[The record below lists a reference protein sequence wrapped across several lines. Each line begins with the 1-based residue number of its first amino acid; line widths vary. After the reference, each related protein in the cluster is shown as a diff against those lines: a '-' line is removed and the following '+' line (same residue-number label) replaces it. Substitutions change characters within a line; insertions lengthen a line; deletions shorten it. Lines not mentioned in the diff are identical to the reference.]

1 MMTTGMTA
9 DAGAAARDR
18 LEAELGER
26 SLRRM
31 HRDDTIRR
39 IRQDEDG
46 ALAANTASETACWYV
61 AAVHPGHEQ
70 ATEAALKAI
79 GAEALVPMRQ
89 GKRRRRRG
97 RLLPPQ
103 DEVLMT
109 GYVLVR
115 FVSTAKALRGLLRQ
129 EHVTATRND
138 GEDAEGNVGGRLGD
152 VVDLADIL
160 MNVTGVPV
168 CRQRVAPAVEGR
180 FNVEERID
188 TGPDTGNVGRIVAA
202 HRRIYVFEILE
213 RLAFLVTGERGVAF
227 RGMRITVGWIEWHAS
242 FSSCWFQGIV
252 FLSRPSFCRP
262 RWAFQA
268 MSVQVTA
275 RSCLRVAQPQT
286 RFSITAK
293 TA

>member
-1 MMTTGMTA
+1 MMVAMMTTGMTA

-129 EHVTATRND
+129 EHVTAILGGWETPYAIPADAVAALMRKADNGAFDYDRQSDVRVAAGDRVKIED
-138 GEDAEGNVGGRLGD
+138 GIFAGQVGTVTTPNTTGRGD
-152 VVDLADIL
+152 VVIEVDLFGRMTPMVVPLAV
-160 MNVTGVPV
+160 VTK
-168 CRQRVAPAVEGR
+168 
-180 FNVEERID
+180 
-188 TGPDTGNVGRIVAA
+188 
-202 HRRIYVFEILE
+202 L
-213 RLAFLVTGERGVAF
+213 
-227 RGMRITVGWIEWHAS
+227 
-242 FSSCWFQGIV
+242 
-252 FLSRPSFCRP
+252 
-262 RWAFQA
+262 
-268 MSVQVTA
+268 
-275 RSCLRVAQPQT
+275 
-286 RFSITAK
+286 
-293 TA
+293 